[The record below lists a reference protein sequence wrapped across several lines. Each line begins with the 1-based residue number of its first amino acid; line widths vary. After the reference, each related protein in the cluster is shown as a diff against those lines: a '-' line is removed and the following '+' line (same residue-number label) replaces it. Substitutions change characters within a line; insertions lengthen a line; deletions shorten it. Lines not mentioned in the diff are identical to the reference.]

1 MKKFWIIL
9 ICVVLVVAL
18 SVGAYF
24 FFDSDKKDVKPTV
37 PVSNET
43 LSEEDEYMDDDMS
56 GEDVLDGDTFEDDPS
71 EDVDD
76 FTPDDEYL
84 TDNTDDVIHSSFKIS
99 RVVDH
104 TTGEE
109 VKPRVVFGAGF
120 NVDSNYIKFDSSGN
134 FEIFFS
140 GYFTE
145 VKKGTFVE
153 HDDLIFVEYTDGNAA
168 EYEIKYN
175 ADGIISYIVVNYGDY
190 DVYFS

>member
-1 MKKFWIIL
+1 MKKLWIIL
-9 ICVVLVVAL
+9 LCVVVVLAL
-18 SVGAYF
+18 FIGAYF
-24 FFDSDKKDVKPTV
+24 LLVPREADNKPTV
-37 PVSNET
+37 PVVNET

-84 TDNTDDVIHSSFKIS
+84 LDNTDDVIHSTFKIS

-120 NVDSNYIKFDSSGN
+120 NVDNNYIKFDSTGY

-140 GYFTE
+140 GYFSET
-145 VKKGTFVE
+145 KKGTFNE
-153 HDDLIFVEYTDGNAA
+153 HDDLIFVEYEDGNAA
-168 EYEIKYN
+168 EYDIKYN